1 MDEDRVL
8 NSTEFSWKELQRLID
23 LIPQTDPTT
32 HSYGILLES
41 IERYGAIMQYV
52 DWFLSV
58 KVQNQKPAEKM
69 EAEIIPF
76 PTPANAEGVELE
88 GQVTTEKIA
97 CAGVTYDDLS
107 YDPAEVKSLITKAR
121 AEKKITSVKEW
132 IHSNWG
138 VDGFTAIPAAKY
150 PEVMAKL
157 AELGVS

>member
-41 IERYGAIMQYV
+41 IERYGAIMQFV

-58 KVQNQKPAEKM
+58 KVQNQKPVEEPPMDKIIQFAPVYAEKVESEEQM
-69 EAEIIPF
+69 EE
-76 PTPANAEGVELE
+76 PAILE
-88 GQVTTEKIA
+88 
-97 CAGVTYDDLS
+97 

-121 AEKKITSVKEW
+121 AEKKITSVKSW
-132 IHSNWG
+132 IQENWG

-157 AELGVS
+157 KELGVS